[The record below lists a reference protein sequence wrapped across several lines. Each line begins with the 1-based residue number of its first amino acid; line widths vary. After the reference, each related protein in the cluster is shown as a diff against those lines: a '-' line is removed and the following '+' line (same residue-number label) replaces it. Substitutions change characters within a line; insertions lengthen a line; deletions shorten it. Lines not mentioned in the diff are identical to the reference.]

1 MSDQEQQSVPS
12 KLNYLLEG
20 AKDSTPLIIGA
31 IPFGIIFG
39 TVGIANG
46 LSPAGVMLMSMLVFA
61 GSAQFVSLGLIAVGA
76 TIPIILF
83 TTFVVNFRH
92 ILYGASI
99 ATILNRI
106 SRFRKTLLAFLL
118 TDECFAVISTKAQS
132 YPPSAEIDQDYL
144 SIYGIGSG
152 LSIYVAWVSATV
164 AGVLLGGS
172 IPNLDK
178 WGLDFAMPVTFLG
191 MVIVGIRNW
200 PTAIAGVSAALA
212 AVLLYPLPNKIGLVI
227 AVLIGVVCG
236 LAVEHFG
243 YRMNRMGVV
252 HE

>member
-1 MSDQEQQSVPS
+1 MPS
-12 KLNYLLEG
+12 KFNYLIEG

-46 LSPAGVMLMSMLVFA
+46 LSAFGVILMSMLILA
-61 GSAQFVSLGLIAVGA
+61 GSAQFVALGLIAVGA
-76 TIPIILF
+76 SMPIILF

-99 ATILNRI
+99 AGILNRI
-106 SRFRKTLLAFLL
+106 SKTRKALLAFLL

-132 YPPSAEIDQDYL
+132 YPSSAEIDQDYL
-144 SIYGIGSG
+144 SIYGLGSG
-152 LSIYVAWVSATV
+152 FSIYIAWVSATV
-164 AGVLLGGS
+164 AGVILGGS
-172 IPNLDK
+172 IPNLNN

-200 PTAIAGVSAALA
+200 PTAIAGVSAAVA
-212 AVLLYPLPNKIGLVI
+212 SVLLFPLPNKIGLVI
-227 AVLIGVVCG
+227 AVLIGVAGG
-236 LAVEHFG
+236 LVVEHFG
-243 YRMNRMGVV
+243 YRINGLRVI